1 MRRKIL
7 VLIVLFM
14 AFTRLP
20 LCAELL
26 SDDQM
31 TGFNRDQTTG
41 FNRDQ
46 TTGQS
51 GVMATPEKQGEIKQQ
66 SPALAP
72 ERVPESSAERFFSTP
87 HLPLGEFIGG
97 ESRTKEINR
106 SDIEDPLTQLLSLE
120 GGVIAAQKMRLF
132 KKLDKEDQRRYLLT
146 LPLRER
152 QTFLESLGDKGV
164 WFDADL
170 SNTKSK
176 QPLVQFGYDFFTR
189 SGQVLSEASGL
200 VGPDYIVGPGDG
212 LNIDI
217 WGSLNGNFRVEVA
230 RNGEI
235 VLPKIGAIQLW
246 GQSFA
251 QIRETIRKQIAKYY
265 SGFELNVSLGALR
278 SIQVYV
284 VGEVNQPGTYTV
296 NALST
301 VLNVLHAAGGPT
313 KKGTLRNLRLMRTG
327 ETVSAV
333 DLYDFFLT
341 GDRSHDVRL
350 QSGDTVFVP
359 VAVSQVGIS
368 GEVRRPAIYEL
379 IAGENLTTLL
389 EMAGGV
395 TAMAVTDHVQ
405 IERVDGAQGKV
416 ILDYN
421 LDLKAKTTTDSLNV
435 PLADRDLVRVAALPA
450 FATRYV
456 RLSGYVNRPGRF
468 EWVPGMRVADLLTKD
483 NLLPGYFTEMAE
495 ILRIQ
500 PPYYRPE
507 KITFNPEMAAGGNL
521 ENNHRLHEF
530 DEVHIFSR
538 KQMEELATVNIL
550 GAVNNPGE
558 YQLYASMTVRDL
570 IMQAGNVR
578 NFAYLPQAELCRFTP
593 VGKETRTER
602 VLIDLDRALQGDAD
616 NNLALQAEDHL
627 FVRSVPGYNER
638 LTVTVGGEVLF
649 PGTYAINRQETLS
662 DLLQRAGGYT
672 GEAYLRGATLS
683 RESVKALQK
692 ANVEKLIAEQEKVM
706 AQMSY
711 EIAAGAVSAEELASA
726 KALLENRKTMI
737 DKLRNMPVSG
747 RIVANFLPLE
757 ELAGSTMDIPLMTGD
772 EVVIPKNPASVAVL
786 GEVYNP
792 VSLICR
798 PGQTVAY
805 YLDRVGGIKETAN
818 EEAMFIVRAD
828 GTVLSNKQ
836 AGLGVRWNGDRF
848 RWEFGGFYTTVLYP
862 GDTIFVPEEIEK
874 MAVMRNVKDISTIFY
889 QMALGAA
896 AIASF

>member
-1 MRRKIL
+1 MRHKISILILL
-7 VLIVLFM
+7 VMV
-14 AFTRLP
+14 FTCLP
-20 LCAELL
+20 LCAEPL
-26 SDDQM
+26 SNDQALSLNE
-31 TGFNRDQTTG
+31 GG
-41 FNRDQ
+41 
-46 TTGQS
+46 GQGQPS
-51 GVMATPEKQGEIKQQ
+51 VIIVPEKQVERRQ
-66 SPALAP
+66 LAP
-72 ERVPESSAERFFSTP
+72 AVVPKPMPESNAERFFSTP
-87 HLPLGEFIGG
+87 TLPLGKFIGG
-97 ESRTKEINR
+97 EPRTKEVTPSAIA
-106 SDIEDPLTQLLSLE
+106 DPLTQLLSLE
-120 GGVIAAQKMRLF
+120 GGAIAAQKVRLF
-132 KKLDKEDQRRYLLT
+132 KTLDKEDQERYLQT
-146 LPLRER
+146 LSLRER
-152 QTFLESLGDKGV
+152 QTFLKSLGDEGV

-170 SNTKSK
+170 SNTES
-176 QPLVQFGYDFFTR
+176 QQHLEQFGYDFFTSSR
-189 SGQVLSEASGL
+189 PVLPEASGL
-200 VGPDYIVGPGDG
+200 VGPDYIVGPGDV

-217 WGSLNGNFRVEVA
+217 WGSLNGTFRIEVG

-265 SGFELNVSLGALR
+265 SDFEVNVSLGALR

-313 KKGTLRNLRLMRTG
+313 KQGSLRNLRLMRAG
-327 ETVSAV
+327 ETVSPV

-359 VAVSQVGIS
+359 VAVSQVGVS

-379 IAGENLTTLL
+379 VAGENLATLL

-405 IERVDGAQGKV
+405 IERVDDAQGKV

-421 LDLKAKTTTDSLNV
+421 LDLKGKKPAGSLKI
-435 PLADRDLVRVAALPA
+435 PLADRDLVRVSSLPT

-456 RLSGYVNRPGRF
+456 RLTGYVNRPGRF
-468 EWVPGMRVADLLTKD
+468 EWVPGMRVGDLLTND

-507 KITFNPEMAAGGNL
+507 KITFNPELAAGGNP
-521 ENNHRLHEF
+521 ENNHRLLEF

-538 KQMEELATVNIL
+538 KQMEELSTVNIS
-550 GAVNNPGE
+550 GAVNIPGK
-558 YQLYASMTVRDL
+558 YQLYANMTVRDL
-570 IMQAGNVR
+570 IMQAGNIR
-578 NFAYLPQAELCRFTP
+578 NFAYLSQAELSRFTP
-593 VGKETRTER
+593 VGKETRSER
-602 VLIDLDRALQGDAD
+602 VLIDLDKALHGDAE
-616 NNLALQAEDHL
+616 NNLELQAEDHL
-627 FVRSVPGYNER
+627 FVRSVPDYNER

-649 PGTYAINRQETLS
+649 PGTYAISKQETLS
-662 DLLQRAGGYT
+662 SVLQRAGGYT

-706 AQMSY
+706 AQLSF
-711 EIAAGAVSAEELASA
+711 EIASGAVSAEELASA
-726 KALLENRKTMI
+726 KILLESRKEMI
-737 DKLRNMPVSG
+737 NKLRNVPLSG
-747 RIVANFLPLE
+747 RIASKFLPLE
-757 ELAGSTMDIPLMTGD
+757 ELAGSDMDISLRAGD
-772 EVVIPKNPASVAVL
+772 EIVIPRNPMSVAVL

-792 VSLICR
+792 VSLIYR
-798 PGQTVAY
+798 PGQTVGY

-818 EEAMFIVRAD
+818 EKEMFVVRAD

-836 AGLGVRWNGDRF
+836 AGLGVRWNSDRF
-848 RWEFGGFYTTVLYP
+848 RWEFGGFYTEVLWP
-862 GDTIFVPEEIEK
+862 GDTILVPEKVDKI
-874 MAVMRNVKDISTIFY
+874 AVMRNVKDISTIFY
-889 QMALGAA
+889 QLALGAA